1 MGDCVFC
8 RIVAGHIPAS
18 VVFEDEHTLAFMDQ
32 GQVNPGHALVA
43 TKRHVEN
50 IFGLDDELAA
60 AVFRTAAR
68 LARASRAAFGAPG
81 MTLFQAN
88 GKAGAQTVFHF
99 HVHVLPRWEN
109 DGMSLTWPAKNPP
122 RETLQA
128 YCEKLR
134 EALVQPVT
142 TESSRTRS

>member
-8 RIVAGHIPAS
+8 RIVAGEIPAS

-43 TKRHVEN
+43 TKSHVEN
-50 IFGLDDELAA
+50 VFGLDDELVA
-60 AVFRTAAR
+60 AVFCTAAR
-68 LARASRAAFGAPG
+68 VARASRAAFDAPG

-88 GKAGAQTVFHF
+88 GKSGAQTVFHF

-128 YCEKLR
+128 YCEKIR
-134 EALVQPVT
+134 AALVQPVT
-142 TESSRTRS
+142 RGNSRTRS